1 MRKTLS
7 SIGATALL
15 IGLVAWNGGYAVGP
29 AASSCGQPADETM
42 RSLVAGARHLVS
54 APSQAKMRG
63 ILNVDAMDP
72 ALVKPIQWDSLC
84 NLAGRTI
91 SRDRNQPDTTSR
103 TVYLVS
109 MGRVYWAEDTTIQA
123 GEFVGT
129 YILDSSLTKVLSRP
143 LR

>member
-1 MRKTLS
+1 MLKPLKP
-7 SIGATALL
+7 IGTAALL
-15 IGLVAWNGGYAVGP
+15 VGLLSWRGERVVDRVV
-29 AASSCGQPADETM
+29 SSCGPSNDENM
-42 RSLVAGARHLVS
+42 RHFLDGARFLVS
-54 APSQAKMRG
+54 APTQAKMRG